1 MEDAR
6 LETVAARQAHV
17 RRSVCG
23 ERLAH
28 KYAND
33 LAPSANPPS
42 DLHQVTCSWR
52 AYAKLMSPKNA
63 ISARSSCCDSVK
75 EWHRLR

>member
-17 RRSVCG
+17 RRSVCK

-33 LAPSANPPS
+33 LAPI
-42 DLHQVTCSWR
+42 R
-52 AYAKLMSPKNA
+52 
-63 ISARSSCCDSVK
+63 
-75 EWHRLR
+75 

>member
-33 LAPSANPPS
+33 LAPEGLCQINES
-42 DLHQVTCSWR
+42 
-52 AYAKLMSPKNA
+52 
-63 ISARSSCCDSVK
+63 K
-75 EWHRLR
+75 ECNLRQIIVL